1 MLKVRFLGILAIFL
15 LLGISCTEEE
25 QGVTFVTTEEVL
37 FASGD
42 QVRLLGRVISD
53 QDIQI
58 QDHGFY
64 MSEDEAFLNPQTVS
78 LGAKNG
84 PGRFIGEI
92 SGLKLGTTYF
102 AKSFINLGGEV
113 EFGNVIE
120 LSTLEPAIK
129 TFSPIFGGV
138 GEEVFIEGR
147 NFGEGT
153 RVFFGDQE
161 AQILENILQS
171 RLLVRIPSPKGE
183 SKVPIRVLIQ
193 DNEVSS
199 STLFEYQI
207 GTFEKVSSYPQDIR
221 IYDNVFFQN
230 GADRFYVGLG
240 SERRLSFISGFQRY
254 DLTSASWEFVSFPGL
269 NRSYAFFT
277 DNYVGGGLSQLGSNP
292 LVFDPTFW
300 QLNGEK
306 FIQMPDLPF
315 STRDALAFELGGDL
329 FVIGKNA
336 GLVPFFWRFKVA
348 TKNWEILANG
358 PEAFSRDDVSF
369 TYQGKAY
376 IVSSTDASVWTFD
389 PVQSEWQ
396 MVSTYPGSLGN
407 GRGMA
412 RVIGEKAYIGLFE
425 RTNDLWELDLTNF
438 SWTRKNPMPGLPQS
452 ILVAHFVSGSS
463 IYIMRVP
470 DITLAGQFPMDFYR
484 FDPNG
489 I

>member
-1 MLKVRFLGILAIFL
+1 MLKVRSLSILFL
-15 LLGISCTEEE
+15 LFWIVSCTEEDL
-25 QGVTFVTTEEVL
+25 GVTFVTTEEVL
-37 FASGD
+37 FVSGD

-53 QDIQI
+53 QDIQA

-64 MSEDEAFLNPQTVS
+64 LAEDESFTNSQIIS
-78 LGAKNG
+78 LGEKSG

-92 SGLKLGTTYF
+92 SGLKIGTTYF
-102 AKSFINLGGEV
+102 VKSFFSLGGEV

-129 TFSPIFGGV
+129 GFTPSFGGV

-161 AQILENILQS
+161 AEIFENILQN
-171 RLLVRIPSPKGE
+171 RLRVKIPSPKGE
-183 SKVPIRVLIQ
+183 AQVPIRVIVQ
-193 DNEVSS
+193 DKEVSS
-199 STLFEYQI
+199 PTFFEYQI
-207 GTFEKVSSYPQDIR
+207 GTFEKVTAYPEGIR

-230 GADRFYVGLG
+230 GADRFFVGLG
-240 SERRLSFISGFQRY
+240 SERRLSFIPGFQRY
-254 DLTSASWEFVSFPGL
+254 DVSSSSWVFVPFPGSS
-269 NRSYAFFT
+269 RSYAFFT

-292 LVFDPTFW
+292 LVFDLTFW
-300 QLNGEK
+300 KLEGEQ

-315 STRDALAFELGGDL
+315 STRDALAFELAGDL

-336 GLVPFFWRFKVA
+336 GLVPFFGRFKSA

-358 PEAFSRDDVSF
+358 PEEFSRDDVSF

-376 IVSSTDASVWTFD
+376 FVSSTDGTVWSFD
-389 PVQSEWQ
+389 PVDSEWQ
-396 MVSTYPGSLGN
+396 LVATYPGSLGN
-407 GRGMA
+407 GRGMG

-425 RTNDLWELDLTNF
+425 RTNEIWELDLTTF

-463 IYIMRVP
+463 LYIMRVP
-470 DITLAGQFPMDFYR
+470 DITLAGQFPMDLYR